1 MTMEELFCMLRDM
14 EMDDRF
20 YCRPV
25 VRRVAMHPDT
35 LREVSFSPVV
45 NLGVLDFVN
54 GVRIFTSEC
63 IQPGKVY
70 RIPDDKQDSD
80 AAAIFGNAPQ
90 RLTT

>member
-45 NLGVLDFVN
+45 NLGVLGVLDFVN
-54 GVRIFTSEC
+54 
-63 IQPGKVY
+63 
-70 RIPDDKQDSD
+70 DDKQET
-80 AAAIFGNAPQ
+80 ATQ
-90 RLTT
+90 RPSSATRLRG